1 MSAASTL
8 PRLKHSPRQTRAAV
22 SSAQLL
28 ARRFSLPH
36 DWRSSARI
44 RPYANATLAA
54 RSIGG
59 YILSG
64 KRHRFAISWRVMSS
78 TPMTKRQVASMRSP
92 NTMLSG
98 AWRSVLGVTL
108 AAVCFSA
115 ALAATPFDALIGA
128 WSGSGQIRYQDG
140 QSEPVRCTAYYT
152 EGGQRLRLAIRCKS
166 TSNEIEIRGQ
176 LISRGE
182 TVTGTWEERTFHAS
196 GEASGRIA
204 NNRIILSVAGGGFSG
219 SMSVSYGASRQI
231 VVISTEG
238 ISMKSVNVTLT
249 KGG

>member
-1 MSAASTL
+1 
-8 PRLKHSPRQTRAAV
+8 
-22 SSAQLL
+22 
-28 ARRFSLPH
+28 
-36 DWRSSARI
+36 
-44 RPYANATLAA
+44 
-54 RSIGG
+54 
-59 YILSG
+59 
-64 KRHRFAISWRVMSS
+64 
-78 TPMTKRQVASMRSP
+78 MTKRQVASMRSP

-108 AAVCFSA
+108 AAVCISA

-152 EGGQRLRLAIRCKS
+152 EGGQRLQLAIRCKS

-219 SMSVSYGASRQI
+219 SMSVSYGGSRQI